1 MLGSDQI
8 INMHA
13 HEMRGNNCRESTEYQ
28 HPQLLHLYTS
38 DRRHGNRTTAR
49 GQTKQPDQ
57 AEDTARTTNTTDTT
71 VRQADTNV
79 SLDHLTRD
87 PSDTPVDLPKASLS
101 AQKRP
106 RTRSQMRYKVVS
118 IRIHG
123 DTRNVVVCV
132 VHSAGRGMTHVNIM

>member
-28 HPQLLHLYTS
+28 HHSSYIYTPATDVTATGRLPEDKRKSQIKQKTLPERLIRPIRPSGKPTQTSVSTTSLATQVKHTCGLTKSIPQ
-38 DRRHGNRTTAR
+38 R
-49 GQTKQPDQ
+49 P
-57 AEDTARTTNTTDTT
+57 
-71 VRQADTNV
+71 
-79 SLDHLTRD
+79 
-87 PSDTPVDLPKASLS
+87 
-101 AQKRP
+101 KRP